1 MTIDRL
7 FKEIIDRIDRLEMQT
22 GTPRKP
28 WPDMVKPATT
38 PAAKKPGRP
47 KKDEET
53 SDE

>member
-1 MTIDRL
+1 MNIDEL
-7 FKEIIDRIDRLEMQT
+7 FKEIIERIDRLEMQT

-28 WPDMVKPATT
+28 WPELTKPA
-38 PAAKKPGRP
+38 PAAAKKPGRP